1 MSPDAAATAAAT
13 VERVIR
19 FRFVP
24 LLIGYARVD
33 EEPAPDDPAEVGA
46 VDIKVEEFRP
56 AVEEDAVTVGDPCP
70 AVRGVWGAG

>member
-19 FRFVP
+19 FRFIP
-24 LLIGYARVD
+24 LFMGYARVD
-33 EEPAPDDPAEVGA
+33 AAPDDPAEVGA

-56 AVEEDAVTVGDPCP
+56 AVEDDAVTVGDPCP
-70 AVRGVWGAG
+70 AVRGVWGGG